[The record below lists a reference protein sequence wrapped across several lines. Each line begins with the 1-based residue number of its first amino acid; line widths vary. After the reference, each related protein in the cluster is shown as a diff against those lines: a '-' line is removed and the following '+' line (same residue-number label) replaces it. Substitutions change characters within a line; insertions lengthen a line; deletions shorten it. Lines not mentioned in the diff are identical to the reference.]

1 MSSAKNSRSS
11 FSPDEIRRIIDGLK
25 PIQEDA
31 RQKLRPLF
39 FGVSDPQAMFI
50 RARNYQNDDGVE
62 QNESEER
69 K

>member
-39 FGVSDPQAMFI
+39 FGVGDPQTMSI
-50 RARNYQNDDGVE
+50 LARNCQNDDGVE